1 MAVSLC
7 KQRVQQA
14 KSASLC
20 SALLAW
26 GQESLTSGASLPLT
40 TQQSF
45 SSSACQA
52 GETTTEGT
60 DLMPSRYTPF
70 TGLSRTAMAGAAT
83 EEPSVCTRRSRIC
96 TPAAAIAA
104 NSLDCLSHK
113 P

>member
-1 MAVSLC
+1 MAVGLF
-7 KQRVQQA
+7 KQREQQA
-14 KSASLC
+14 QSASLC
-20 SALLAW
+20 SGAPCLD
-26 GQESLTSGASLPLT
+26 QESLTSAASLPLT

-60 DLMPSRYTPF
+60 YLMPSRYTPF

-83 EEPSVCTRRSRIC
+83 EDPSVCTRRSRIC
-96 TPAAAIAA
+96 TAAAAVA
-104 NSLDCLSHK
+104 EHSLDGMSHK